1 MKLKNKSAM
10 IAVTAMAACAALSLS
25 ACGGQAAGSAA
36 GQASSTATG
45 AAGSDQAPFVLYSAM
60 GYDAP
65 VVKAFTAATGI
76 QVKLVD
82 DSTGPL
88 LTKIAAEK
96 NNPQW
101 TAFWADGD
109 TAFASLDQQG
119 QLLPYTPAASYTPAG
134 QSVVPGDHSY
144 IPTGVTTVPAVI
156 YNAAKTAA
164 VPTSLA
170 DLSGSQYTGK
180 VGMNDPSQ
188 SGPTYPLIAGVMNQ
202 LGGVDQGKKM
212 FSDLKSNG
220 MKVYPTNGDTLHAL
234 ETGQI
239 QYGMI
244 QSSAALAEVLKV
256 KPTADFQPKVAS
268 LSASTLLP
276 GVFGIDKNAPATAQE
291 QAKKFA
297 DFLLSPAGQEAMKN
311 GNPNG
316 DSLFWPIISG
326 ITPAAGV
333 PSFPAGYQHID
344 PSTWG
349 PRQADIVSWFDSNI
363 K

>member
-1 MKLKNKSAM
+1 MKLNSKSG
-10 IAVTAMAACAALSLS
+10 VTAFAAAAVGAAMALSG
-25 ACGGQAAGSAA
+25 CGGPAAGSASGSA
-36 GQASSTATG
+36 PAAPAASG
-45 AAGSDQAPFVLYSAM
+45 GAPFILYSAM

-119 QLLPYTPAASYTPAG
+119 QLLPYTPTATYTAAG
-134 QSVVPGDHSY
+134 QSVVPADHSY
-144 IPTGVTTVPAVI
+144 IPTGVTVVPAVI
-156 YNAAKTAA
+156 YNAAKTSA
-164 VPTSLA
+164 VPAKLA

-180 VGMNDPSQ
+180 VGMNDPAQ
-188 SGPTYPLIAGVMNQ
+188 SGPTYPLIAGVMQ
-202 LGGVDQGKKM
+202 DLGGVDQGKKV

-220 MKVYPTNGDTLHAL
+220 MKIFPTNGDTLHAL

-239 QYGMI
+239 QYGLI
-244 QSSAALAEVLKV
+244 QSSAALAEILKV
-256 KPTADFQPKVAS
+256 KPTATFQPKVVYPAT
-268 LSASTLLP
+268 STLLP
-276 GVFGIDKNAPATAQE
+276 GVFGIDKKAPATAQT

-297 DFLLSPAGQEAMKN
+297 DFLLSSAGQKAMKQ
-311 GNPNG
+311 GDPNG
-316 DSLFWPIISG
+316 DSLFWPIVSG

-333 PSFPAGYQHID
+333 PAFPTGYQHID
-344 PSTWG
+344 PTGWG
-349 PRQADIVSWFDSNI
+349 QRQGDIVTWFDSNI